1 MNKAVIGL
9 FAGLLLALA
18 ALVGGFWGLVLALV
32 FGLIGVI
39 VGLQLEGTLDLGAVV
54 RSRGRG

>member
-1 MNKAVIGL
+1 MSKTVIGL
-9 FAGLLLALA
+9 FAGLLLAIA

-32 FGLIGVI
+32 FGLIGVV
-39 VGLQLEGTLDLGAVV
+39 VGLQLDGRLDLTAIV

>member
-1 MNKAVIGL
+1 MSKAVIGL

-18 ALVGGFWGLVLALV
+18 ALVGGFWGLVLAIV
-32 FGLIGVI
+32 FGLIGLVI
-39 VGLQLEGTLDLGAVV
+39 GLQLDGALDLGAVI

>member
-1 MNKAVIGL
+1 MNKAVIGML
-9 FAGLLLALA
+9 AGLLLALA

-32 FGLIGVI
+32 FGLIGLVI
-39 VGLQLEGTLDLGAVV
+39 GLQLDGTLDLGAVI

>member
-32 FGLIGVI
+32 FGLIGVV

>member
-1 MNKAVIGL
+1 MSKTVIGL
-9 FAGLLLALA
+9 FVGLLLALA

-32 FGLIGVI
+32 FGAVGVV
-39 VGLQLEGTLDLGAVV
+39 VGLQLDGRLDLGAVI